1 MSKSSAKPSLLGR
14 IGNRAVK
21 SVGNAV
27 RSANSPLNQD
37 QPKDWPVVPDEKIGQ
52 KAQLHSNVA
61 RLQPHLFE
69 NDGVGASFKGGHS
82 PEPDVSDP
90 GQESDL
96 PTLTIPLELID
107 DNPVPPRH
115 YYTEED
121 LQDLAKSLALNGLIT
136 PINVYKDGDRYVL
149 IEGKHRTMA
158 AHRLG
163 WQGITAH
170 VHPKPSTPLA
180 LYLLSRSCNVD
191 RAAQSPLDDAI
202 AWKSLIDK
210 GIVKDQQTLLE
221 VLTTR
226 STLKQGLDHTKL
238 SRILGL
244 NILPGSVKQACVSR
258 GQTDLRFLNAARMY
272 FETHIQLS
280 LVDPKLASQ
289 TQEERAANAEKS
301 LLRIFDRHPPKS
313 ADERK
318 KLTAKKLEA
327 MVTRIKNPERPLRSE
342 PARSEIRLNES
353 VALVFKEFPD
363 GRLLIEGEGL
373 TEEQFEAIRK
383 ALQPLDVRTG
393 E

>member
-1 MSKSSAKPSLLGR
+1 MNKASTKTSVLSR
-14 IGNRAVK
+14 IGERASK
-21 SVGNAV
+21 SVGEALQNALAPV
-27 RSANSPLNQD
+27 PAKHL
-37 QPKDWPVVPDEKIGQ
+37 KDWPAAAGESTGQ
-52 KAQLHSNVA
+52 NTQLHSNAA
-61 RLQPHLFE
+61 RLGPRLLEQGKE
-69 NDGVGASFKGGHS
+69 NTADSGHQSPVGGD
-82 PEPDVSDP
+82 PVP

-158 AHRLG
+158 AQRLG
-163 WQGITAH
+163 WHGISAH
-170 VHPKPSTPLA
+170 VHPKPPTPLA

-202 AWKSLIDK
+202 AWKALIDK

-280 LVDPKLASQ
+280 LADPNLATL

-301 LLRIFDRHPPKS
+301 LLRIFERYPPKS
-313 ADERK
+313 ADERN

>member
-1 MSKSSAKPSLLGR
+1 MSKTSKKPSPQVLVESQAEKAVDKLL
-14 IGNRAVK
+14 
-21 SVGNAV
+21 
-27 RSANSPLNQD
+27 RSAFTPLPAGQR
-37 QPKDWPVVPDEKIGQ
+37 QDWPNVADESIGK
-52 KAQLHSNVA
+52 KANIHSNVA
-61 RLQPHLFE
+61 HLQPHLFKTGIE
-69 NDGVGASFKGGHS
+69 GASSEGQQ
-82 PEPDVSDP
+82 PVEADDTVP
-90 GQESDL
+90 GLESDL

-163 WQGITAH
+163 WHGISAH
-170 VHPKPSTPLA
+170 VHPKPPTPLA

-202 AWKSLIDK
+202 AWKALIDK

-280 LVDPKLASQ
+280 LADPNLATL

-301 LLRIFDRHPPKS
+301 LLRIFERYPPKS
-313 ADERK
+313 ADERN